1 MGLNLA
7 LEASNNS
14 QIVFSLREWE
24 KKLRGRKG
32 KKGPRLG
39 QGTAQSYRVEAEGLS
54 LAAVRYQM
62 ICRQGSGLV
71 FYWLQREGLA
81 AVIRPTDGFDSGS
94 TLMLESAC
102 TAAVR
107 YSTADKDSLT
117 ERYGALQAIAAIRY
131 WH

>member
-39 QGTAQSYRVEAEGLS
+39 QVQQGTAQSYRVEAEGLS
-54 LAAVRYQM
+54 LPVLAAVRYQM
-62 ICRQGSGLV
+62 ICRPGSGLAAP
-71 FYWLQREGLA
+71 LCRILLA
-81 AVIRPTDGFDSGS
+81 AAGRLSSSDPPNGFDSDS
-94 TLMLESAC
+94 TLMLVQYRQLQVSALVLLHGC
-102 TAAVR
+102 
-107 YSTADKDSLT
+107 SM
-117 ERYGALQAIAAIRY
+117 LQ
-131 WH
+131 HC